1 MAKWQIALVAAFI
14 VIFGV
19 TVILT
24 GNPVYLIAAV
34 ILAAL
39 VIGYSL
45 FNRAMSKKIASRHDS
60 LEDAMSDE
68 TESIP
73 STHLIPDNETAAGD
87 TPEAHDEINPHD
99 LPRDHPGR
107 APAEAQAEEEPSDDG
122 ARTTRGDEDLAKAP
136 PKREEH
142 LEPSGEQRGGCRTR
156 PPGRRQ
162 LRRRASSSASRKR
175 SGERWSNAPAT
186 FGRSASA

>member
-1 MAKWQIALVAAFI
+1 MAKWQLALVVAFV

-24 GNPVYLIAAV
+24 GNPTYLIAAV
-34 ILAAL
+34 MIAAL
-39 VIGYSL
+39 VIGWSL
-45 FNRAMSKKIASRHDS
+45 LNRGMSKKVAGRHGS
-60 LEDAMSDE
+60 IEDAMSDE
-68 TESIP
+68 TEPVP

-107 APAEAQAEEEPSDDG
+107 QAAEDQAEEEPRDDG
-122 ARTTRGDEDLAKAP
+122 ARTTRGDEELAQAP

-142 LEPSGEQRGGCRTR
+142 LEPSGEQRGG
-156 PPGRRQ
+156 
-162 LRRRASSSASRKR
+162 
-175 SGERWSNAPAT
+175 
-186 FGRSASA
+186 

>member
-1 MAKWQIALVAAFI
+1 MAKWQIALVAAFV

-73 STHLIPDNETAAGD
+73 STHLIPDNETAAGH
-87 TPEAHDEINPHD
+87 TPEAPDATSPHAP
-99 LPRDHPGR
+99 PRDHPGR
-107 APAEAQAEEEPSDDG
+107 PAPEAQAEDTPSDDC
-122 ARTTRGDEDLAKAP
+122 ARTTRGDENLAKAP
-136 PKREEH
+136 
-142 LEPSGEQRGGCRTR
+142 
-156 PPGRRQ
+156 
-162 LRRRASSSASRKR
+162 
-175 SGERWSNAPAT
+175 
-186 FGRSASA
+186 

>member
-45 FNRAMSKKIASRHDS
+45 FNRAMTKKIASRHDS
-60 LEDAMSDE
+60 PEGAMSDE

-87 TPEAHDEINPHD
+87 TPRAPAEINRHAP
-99 LPRDHPGR
+99 PPTTPAR
-107 APAEAQAEEEPSDDG
+107 AAAEAQAEAEPSDDG

-142 LEPSGEQRGGCRTR
+142 LEPSGEQRGG
-156 PPGRRQ
+156 
-162 LRRRASSSASRKR
+162 
-175 SGERWSNAPAT
+175 
-186 FGRSASA
+186 

>member
-1 MAKWQIALVAAFI
+1 MAKWQIALVAAFV

-34 ILAAL
+34 MIAAL
-39 VIGYSL
+39 VIGWSVV
-45 FNRAMSKKIASRHDS
+45 NRGVSKKVADRHDS

-68 TESIP
+68 SEPIP

-99 LPRDHPGR
+99 LPPDHPGR
-107 APAEAQAEEEPSDDG
+107 QAAEAQAEEEPSDDG

-136 PKREEH
+136 PEREEH
-142 LEPSGEQRGGCRTR
+142 LEPSGEQRGG
-156 PPGRRQ
+156 
-162 LRRRASSSASRKR
+162 
-175 SGERWSNAPAT
+175 
-186 FGRSASA
+186 